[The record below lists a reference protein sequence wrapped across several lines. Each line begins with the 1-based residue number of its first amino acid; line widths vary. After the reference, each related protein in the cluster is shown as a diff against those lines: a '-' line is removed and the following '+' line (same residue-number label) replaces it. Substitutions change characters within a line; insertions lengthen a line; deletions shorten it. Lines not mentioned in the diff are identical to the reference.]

1 MGGKEWDRELWWYK
15 LAHVCRRWRGL
26 ILGSASYLGVCLVCT
41 YDAPISNMLAHS
53 PPLPLVI
60 DYAGDDR
67 DISAEDEEGIVLAL
81 AQRNRVRRVR
91 LRTPVLKL
99 QRFVVAMDEEYPV
112 LEYLILVPSEDGEG
126 LVLRERL
133 QAPHLRH
140 LVLEGF
146 ALPMGPRLLMTAVGL
161 TMLAIVAPLP
171 SSYFEPN
178 MLLQWLSYM
187 PQLEKLLVTILFPVP
202 DQDVERQ
209 LKHTPIT
216 TQVALPNLRWFV
228 FRGVSAYMEAV
239 VRRITAPRLEKLGIR
254 LFEQLTFS
262 VPRLLQ
268 FMSTIEDFGFNS
280 AKFVFGEE
288 DVHVEVHPREEAK
301 MNVFQMHIDCW
312 HLDWQVSSMAQIFN
326 TLSQIFSAVE
336 HLALEH
342 EEHSRSSEEQH
353 HEVDHANWRKLLRSF
368 NNVKSLHVD
377 DGLVEELARSLLLG
391 DGELPPELLPE
402 LQEVAYSG
410 SDDTGDAFTSFIDA
424 RQSAGHPVTLMR
436 LE

>member
-1 MGGKEWDRELWWYK
+1 MGGREWDRELWWYK
-15 LAHVCRRWRGL
+15 LAHVCRRWRSL

-41 YDAPISNMLAHS
+41 YDAPISDMLAHS

-81 AQRNRVRRVR
+81 AERNRVRRVR
-91 LRTPVLKL
+91 LRTPVRKL
-99 QRFVVAMDEEYPV
+99 QRFIVAMDDEYPV
-112 LEYLILVPSEDGEG
+112 LEYLILVPSEDSEG

-133 QAPHLRH
+133 QAPRLRH

-146 ALPMGPRLLMTAVGL
+146 ALPIGPPLLTTAVGL
-161 TMLAIVAPLP
+161 TMFAIVAALP

-178 MLLQWLSYM
+178 ILLQWLSHM
-187 PQLEKLLVTILFPVP
+187 PQLEKLLVTILYPVP

-209 LKHTPIT
+209 FKHTPIM

-280 AKFVFGEE
+280 AKIVFGEE
-288 DVHVEVHPREEAK
+288 DVHVEVHPREAK
-301 MNVFQMHIDCW
+301 MNVFQIHIDCW
-312 HLDWQVSSMAQIFN
+312 HLDRQVSFMAQIFN

-336 HLALEH
+336 HLALEY
-342 EEHSRSSEEQH
+342 EEHLQSSEEH
-353 HEVDHANWRKLLRSF
+353 HGVDHTDWRKLLRSF

-424 RQSAGHPVTLMR
+424 RQIAGHPVTLMR
-436 LE
+436 LV